1 MATAAAALLA
11 RTLAGMPRDAHS
23 MLVSSG
29 QSQPARFDRVSFER
43 VQDVDWLE
51 YQLDLQARR
60 WPSVDRR
67 VLATLWWY
75 SVSQVFLTPTLASLF
90 VTGRALSPRPADVEL
105 HCLPDGRIFTAR
117 STAVLVESDVVDSV
131 AAALRDGLA
140 MAIPEV
146 ARAGATR
153 ERPLWALATDS
164 LANRLLWLGRASGAV
179 DRATALAASLVQ
191 LIGSPMPAPRY
202 VDIPRRAP
210 RAGTVRFVR
219 RGSCCLVYLEPGEAK
234 CVSCPRMSPDSR
246 EALLRAA
253 ADFT

>member
-11 RTLAGMPRDAHS
+11 RTLAGMPRDQHS
-23 MLVSSG
+23 LLVSSG
-29 QSQPARFDRVSFER
+29 QSQPAPFDRASFER

-51 YQLDLQARR
+51 YQLDLQAQR

-90 VTGRALSPRPADVEL
+90 VTGCALSPRPADVEL

-164 LANRLLWLGRASGAV
+164 LANRLLWLGRTSGAV
-179 DRATALAASLVQ
+179 DRATSLATTLVQ
-191 LIGSPMPAPRY
+191 LIGPPMPAPRY
-202 VDIPRRAP
+202 VDIQRRPP

-234 CVSCPRMSPDSR
+234 CASCPRISPVSR
-246 EALLRAA
+246 EALLTTA
-253 ADFT
+253 ADGA

>member
-11 RTLAGMPRDAHS
+11 RTLAGLPRDQHS

-29 QSQPARFDRVSFER
+29 QPQPAPFDRASFER
-43 VQDVDWLE
+43 VQDVEWLE

-90 VTGRALSPRPADVEL
+90 VTGSALSPRPADVEL
-105 HCLPDGRIFTAR
+105 HCLPDGRILTAR
-117 STAVLVESDVVDSV
+117 STAVLRGPDVMESV
-131 AAALRDGLA
+131 AAALRDSFG
-140 MAIPEV
+140 MAIPAV
-146 ARAGATR
+146 ADAGATR

-179 DRATALAASLVQ
+179 DHSTALAASLVQ

-202 VDIPRRAP
+202 VDVARPAP

-219 RGSCCLVYLEPGEAK
+219 RGSCCLVYLEQGEAK
-234 CVSCPRMSPDSR
+234 CASCPRMSPDSR

-253 ADFT
+253 ADVT

>member
-1 MATAAAALLA
+1 MGTAAAALLA
-11 RTLAGMPRDAHS
+11 RTLAGMHRDQHS
-23 MLVSSG
+23 FLVSSG
-29 QSQPARFDRVSFER
+29 QSQPVPFDRISFER
-43 VQDVDWLE
+43 VQEVDWLE
-51 YQLDLQARR
+51 HQIDLQAQR

-90 VTGRALSPRPADVEL
+90 VTGSALSPRPADVEL

-117 STAVLVESDVVDSV
+117 STAVLDGPDVVDSV
-131 AAALRDGLA
+131 AAALRDSVALV
-140 MAIPEV
+140 IPEV
-146 ARAGATR
+146 ARAGAMR

-179 DRATALAASLVQ
+179 ERASALAMSLVQ

-202 VDIPRRAP
+202 VDIARPAP

-219 RGSCCLVYLEPGEAK
+219 RGSCCLVYLEPGEPK
-234 CVSCPRMSPDSR
+234 CVSCPRMSPESR
-246 EALLRAA
+246 EALLRVA